1 MGGMVEGSLLI
12 PRADGGFSFR
22 ERSNNGSAMHTGS
35 ISCILRGS
43 VLLASFCINFWD
55 LCEPDGGHEP
65 EDDFPSL
72 FSCKIYLRGLLSAM
86 IANGNSYFPPICS
99 VISYENEPEIVRAVI
114 PLGWAVLF
122 RTLTLCGHNGGLN

>member
-1 MGGMVEGSLLI
+1 MSSLSVTMTGQLLDDEWGGMVEGSLLI

-43 VLLASFCINFWD
+43 VLLASFCISFWD
-55 LCEPDGGHEP
+55 LCEPDGGHKP

-72 FSCKIYLRGLLSAM
+72 FSCKMCLRGLLSAM
-86 IANGNSYFPPICS
+86 IANGNSYFPSIYS
-99 VISYENEPEIVRAVI
+99 VIS
-114 PLGWAVLF
+114 
-122 RTLTLCGHNGGLN
+122 